1 MNDAQLFLLLLVLG
15 AILIVVLSGSDE
27 DEGPFA

>member
-15 AILIVVLSGSDE
+15 AILIFALSGNDE